1 MKRRVIA
8 SLLTLVLCL
17 TLLPAPA
24 FAADTGEDTPE
35 PAATDIYVSSTG
47 NDATGN
53 GSEAKPYATLA
64 KAVDVAGSGATIY
77 VMSNLTM
84 TKCARYYD
92 KDLTITS
99 LYLNNPVTISRG
111 TKFDTLSDDARGWY
125 NPAMIEVQGNQ
136 EGAECGLTLKNI
148 ILDDTGG
155 CEGTVFAQAISGKS
169 EEDKDNLVYVQD
181 AMIASNATVP
191 CTITLGEGAVLRN
204 FGGMSAVRVTDQAQL
219 VMAAG
224 SIIEDTT
231 VTNRTK
237 GKAQGEVGP
246 AGAIWIQG
254 SSFTMNA
261 GAVIRNI
268 IGRAVYADGGTATV
282 GGAINDIKPDGDMWQ
297 KTNGIAIHLRNQAIG
312 TLDSTCSID
321 NQNIKVGG
329 ESIICS
335 NACDLTVYDGAVIKN
350 ATQTKGIVALGTC
363 RVDFD
368 GEITGLVGNSNALN
382 LQNGEF
388 NVTLGKNANIHDN
401 QTGYGTIYIQAQN
414 GKLDIYGK
422 INNNTASSRG
432 GAIAMANNFQYPT
445 IVTMY
450 DGAEICNNYSAET
463 GGGVMVSVGT
473 FTMKGGTISNN
484 LAKKMGGGVYVR
496 RGGNFIMEGGTI
508 VENTTAEY
516 GGGIAYEAGNYNG
529 GIPRVALNGG
539 TITDNTMS
547 ATIKEDSETK
557 QMVASGGVSNDI
569 SVLNNGNVFSH
580 IDRYL
585 YISND
590 ATIGNKAVY
599 FQTNRKTVTPA
610 EGSLN
615 IKLGNASAD
624 SNAALKTASK
634 SNGWAD
640 PFATFWTQRNGGTE
654 LTVGG
659 LVTNDDLP
667 VYVLTLPVDETGAV
681 STGAAPK
688 VFAAQKTGNTGE
700 AKFTLPD
707 VSGNGC
713 AVALAQ
719 PTTDF
724 GSVVITGPAT
734 IEKDLATATYE
745 IPYTATYT
753 MSDNLLSMLK
763 TASDGVLM
771 TFVVELDSRLT
782 AKTGADGKFLYNFNG
797 DGILEMDKSSITVSP
812 DGHTITVVCKPVAD
826 WKTAI
831 GGKKSVKMTLKGTGV
846 LAATDFAAGKY
857 LNTTGHIEG
866 TIPVGGTPFP
876 VVIPANVCRTKMLAP
891 TYTVTYD
898 ANGGSGTMTDKNSPY
913 AYGAEATVLTNGFTR
928 SGYTFT
934 GWNTQEDG
942 KGTSCKAGDSINVTG
957 NIILYAQ
964 WSKNSSGRD
973 DRDSYYFAIEKID
986 AQDSHALNGATFA
999 LYQYSSDGKTVN
1011 RTTAK
1016 TSRNGSESGIALFS
1030 VDRITGNGGDWYYV
1044 EVTAP
1049 EGYVLDTTEHK
1060 ITKNDFSTSRSAA
1073 IRNAETVRNCRS
1085 STPNVLNGD
1094 DHYAY
1099 VVGYS
1104 DGTVRPNANI
1114 SRAEVATIF
1123 FRLLKDS
1130 VRDGNLLTSN
1140 TYIDVPDSYWA
1151 NTAIS
1156 TMTGLGYVQGRST
1169 TTFAPQSPITRAEFA
1184 TICARFDTGTSSGT
1198 QTFTDIKGHWA
1209 EKYIQRAAE
1218 LGWIKGF
1225 EDGTFRPDTYITRA
1239 QAMTM
1244 INRVL
1249 NRIPEDASDLLPDM
1263 NVWPDCNPGD
1273 WFYLAVQEATNS
1285 HNYKHKAGN
1294 YETWISMKQ
1303 DPDWTR
1309 YEN

>member
-1 MKRRVIA
+1 
-8 SLLTLVLCL
+8 
-17 TLLPAPA
+17 
-24 FAADTGEDTPE
+24 
-35 PAATDIYVSSTG
+35 
-47 NDATGN
+47 
-53 GSEAKPYATLA
+53 
-64 KAVDVAGSGATIY
+64 
-77 VMSNLTM
+77 MSNLTM

-148 ILDDTGG
+148 ILDDTGE

-321 NQNIKVGG
+321 NQNTKVGG

-335 NACDLTVYDGAVIKN
+335 NACDLTVYGGAVIKN
-350 ATQTKGIVALGTC
+350 ATQTKGIAALGAC

-529 GIPRVALNGG
+529 GIPWVALNGG

-763 TASDGVLM
+763 TASDGVPM

-831 GGKKSVKMTLKGTGV
+831 GGKTSVKMTLTGTGV
-846 LAATDFAAGKY
+846 LAAENFAAGEY
-857 LNTTGHIEG
+857 LNTTGHI
-866 TIPVGGTPFP
+866 VGMIDQSTS
-876 VVIPANVCRTKMLAP
+876 VLIPANLCRTKMIGR
-891 TYTVTYD
+891 YDVIFDWNDGSNKKKTVSVVE
-898 ANGGSGTMTDKNSPY
+898 GG
-913 AYGAEATVLTNGFTR
+913 TVGDQMPADPSR

-934 GWNTQEDG
+934 GWNTKTDG
-942 KGTSCKAGDSINVTG
+942 TGNVFTSTTNVTDD
-957 NIILYAQ
+957 LTVYAQ
-964 WSKNSSGRD
+964 WKRNGGSG
-973 DRDSYYFAIEKID
+973 STTNYYLALKKVD
-986 AQDSHALNGATFA
+986 AQDGHALSGAQFG
-999 LYQYSSDGKTVN
+999 LYQDGKQLA
-1011 RTTAK
+1011 TA
-1016 TSRNGSESGIALFS
+1016 TSDRNGLVMFTLSSKNYKNLHCQEL
-1030 VDRITGNGGDWYYV
+1030 
-1044 EVTAP
+1044 TAP
-1049 EGYVLDTTEHK
+1049 EGYVVNKDK
-1060 ITKNDFSTSRSAA
+1060 ITVSASDLTTSRTTAEK
-1073 IRNAETVRNCRS
+1073 NAETVRNYRGV
-1085 STPNVLNGD
+1085 TPDLLND
-1094 DHYAY
+1094 ADHFAY
-1099 VVGYS
+1099 VIGYP
-1104 DGTVRPNANI
+1104 DGAVRPQGNI
-1114 SRAEVATIF
+1114 TRAETATIF
-1123 FRLLKDS
+1123 FRLLKDA
-1130 VRDGNLLTSN
+1130 VRNGNLLTSN
-1140 TYIDVPDSYWA
+1140 AYQDVASSYWA

-1156 TMTGLGYVQGRST
+1156 TMTGLGILQGRDSA
-1169 TTFAPQSPITRAEFA
+1169 TFDPNAPITRAEFA
-1184 TICARFDTGTSSGT
+1184 AICARFDTGKSSGT
-1198 QTFTDIKGHWA
+1198 QTFSDIKGHWA
-1209 EKYIQRAAE
+1209 QSYIERAAE
-1218 LGWIKGF
+1218 LGWVKGF
-1225 EDGTFRPDTYITRA
+1225 EDGTFRPNDCITRA

>member
-47 NDATGN
+47 NDNTGK
-53 GSEAKPYATLA
+53 GSKDKPYATLA
-64 KAVDVAGSGATIY
+64 KAVDAATDGATIN
-77 VMSNLTM
+77 VMSDLTM
-84 TKCARYYD
+84 TSGARFYS
-92 KDLTITS
+92 KSLTITS
-99 LYLNNPVTISRG
+99 GEGGPYTVTRSEGFATQNDI
-111 TKFDTLSDDARGWY
+111 ARGWY

-148 ILDDTGG
+148 ILDDTGK

-169 EEDKDNLVYVQD
+169 EEDRDNLVYVQD

-231 VTNRTK
+231 VTDRTK

-321 NQNIKVGG
+321 NQNTKVGG

-484 LAKKMGGGVYVR
+484 LAKMMGGGVYVR
-496 RGGNFIMEGGTI
+496 RGGSFIMEVGTI

-529 GIPRVALNGG
+529 GIPWVALNGG

-624 SNAALKTASK
+624 SNAALKIASNG
-634 SNGWAD
+634 NGWAD
-640 PFATFWTQRNGGTE
+640 PFATFWAQRNGGAE

-659 LVTNDDLP
+659 LTPLSSLP
-667 VYVLTLPVDETGAV
+667 VYALVQETGEGGKPAPGTEIKVYSTEITANGIRLTLPNGYA
-681 STGAAPK
+681 
-688 VFAAQKTGNTGE
+688 
-700 AKFTLPD
+700 
-707 VSGNGC
+707 NGC
-713 AVALAQ
+713 AVALVQ

-724 GSVVITGPAT
+724 GTVVITTMKPELQETA
-734 IEKDLATATYE
+734 DLSGGAYE
-745 IPYTATYT
+745 VPYTVTYT
-753 MSDNLLSMLK
+753 MSDSLLNMLK
-763 TASDGVLM
+763 TASADITTM
-771 TFVVELDSRLT
+771 SFVVELDSRLA
-782 AKTGADGKFLYNFNG
+782 AKTGDSGNCLYTFDG
-797 DGILEMDKSSITVSP
+797 DGILNGTASIS
-812 DGHTITVVCKPVAD
+812 GHTVTVTCAPSSG

-831 GGKKSVKMTLKGTGV
+831 TGKSSVKMTLQCAG
-846 LAATDFAAGKY
+846 LLDAADFTAGES
-857 LNTTGHIEG
+857 LNTAAHISG
-866 TIPVGGTPFP
+866 KVSSGSTVTS
-876 VVIPANVCRTKMLAP
+876 VVIPSNICRTKMLAP

-934 GWNTQEDG
+934 GWNTQADG

-957 NIILYAQ
+957 NIVLYAQ

-999 LYQYSSDGKTVN
+999 LYQYSSDGKAVN

-1030 VDRITGNGGDWYYV
+1030 VDSITGNGGDWYYV

-1140 TYIDVPDSYWA
+1140 TYTDVPDSYWA

-1225 EDGTFRPDTYITRA
+1225 EDGTFRPDTCITRA

>member
-24 FAADTGEDTPE
+24 FAADTPE
-35 PAATDIYVSSTG
+35 PAATDIYVSSAGDDTDG
-47 NDATGN
+47 D
-53 GSEAKPYATLA
+53 GSAGKPYATLV
-64 KAVDVAGSGATIY
+64 KAVTKAKSGATIY
-77 VMSNLTM
+77 VMSDLTM
-84 TKCARYYD
+84 TECARFYS
-92 KDLTITS
+92 KSLTITS
-99 LYLNNPVTISRG
+99 GEGGPYTVTRSEGFAAQNDI
-111 TKFDTLSDDARGWY
+111 ARSWY
-125 NPAMIEVQGNQ
+125 NPAMIEVQTTGDV
-136 EGAECGLTLKNI
+136 GASLTLTNI
-148 ILDDTGG
+148 ILDDAGKH
-155 CEGTVFAQAISGKS
+155 EGTVFAQAVSDDGTGTS
-169 EEDKDNLVYVQD
+169 DTSQNAVYVQD
-181 AMIASNATVP
+181 AIIASNATVP
-191 CTITLGEGAVLRN
+191 STITLGDGAVLRN
-204 FGGMSAVRVTDQAQL
+204 FGGMSAVRVTNRAQL
-219 VMAAG
+219 VMKSGSVIEDASSITRSKGDAG
-224 SIIEDTT
+224 S
-231 VTNRTK
+231 
-237 GKAQGEVGP
+237 VGP
-246 AGAIWIQG
+246 AGAVWLQG
-254 SSFTMNA
+254 SDFKMEN
-261 GAVIRNI
+261 GAEIKNVN
-268 IGRAVYADGGTATV
+268 GRAVYADGGEVTV
-282 GGAINDIKPDGDMWQ
+282 GGTISGITGNPAMWQ
-297 KTNGIAIHLRNQAIG
+297 GRNGTAIHLRGENASAVL
-312 TLDSTCSID
+312 TST
-321 NQNIKVGG
+321 
-329 ESIICS
+329 
-335 NACDLTVYDGAVIKN
+335 AVIKEISGGGSAVYVTGVDN
-350 ATQTKGIVALGTC
+350 RFLTEKDSTIRKLTQTIGVNCVSNKKTKLN
-363 RVDFD
+363 
-368 GEITGLVGNSNALN
+368 GEITEVSGAIPLR
-382 LQNGEF
+382 LQTAD
-388 NVTLGKNANIHDN
+388 VVLGKDGIIHKN
-401 QTGYGTIYIQAQN
+401 ELTSHGAAYVHNSSNLT
-414 GKLDIYGK
+414 IYGK
-422 INNNTASSRG
+422 INDNYSSSGKNAAALFIALNG
-432 GAIAMANNFQYPT
+432 GDSHATLEP
-445 IVTMY
+445 
-450 DGAEICNNYSAET
+450 GGEICNNT
-463 GGGVMVSVGT
+463 NGGSKYGAAVEVQQGNCS
-473 FTMKGGTISNN
+473 FTMNGGTISGNKGPCGAVQVHKGS
-484 LAKKMGGGVYVR
+484 AKFTMNGGKVTGNTSTT
-496 RGGNFIMEGGTI
+496 RGEAGIY
-508 VENTTAEY
+508 VENGTPTVELN
-516 GGGIAYEAGNYNG
+516 AGKAQSVTLATN
-529 GIPRVALNGG
+529 V
-539 TITDNTMS
+539 S
-547 ATIKEDSETK
+547 ASPSKGH
-557 QMVASGGVSNDI
+557 V
-569 SVLNNGNVFSH
+569 
-580 IDRYL
+580 
-585 YISND
+585 YISDRFDLESGLVTMTQD
-590 ATIGNKAVY
+590 A
-599 FQTNRKTVTPA
+599 KTVTPA

-659 LVTNDDLP
+659 LNFNNALP
-667 VYVLTLPVDETGAV
+667 VYALVQETGEDGKPASGAAVRVYSTEITDDGIRLTLPNGYA
-681 STGAAPK
+681 
-688 VFAAQKTGNTGE
+688 
-700 AKFTLPD
+700 
-707 VSGNGC
+707 NGC

-719 PTTDF
+719 PTKDF
-724 GSVVITGPAT
+724 GTVVITGHAT
-734 IEKDLATATYE
+734 IEKDLAAATYE

-753 MSDNLLSMLK
+753 MSNSLLSMLN
-763 TASDGVLM
+763 TVQSGVPM

-782 AKTGADGKFLYNFNG
+782 AKTNADGKFRYDFDG
-797 DGILEMDKSSITVSP
+797 AGILEVDESRITVS
-812 DGHTITVVCKPVAD
+812 GNKITVPCKPVTNWANAVKD
-826 WKTAI
+826 KT
-831 GGKKSVKMTLKGTGV
+831 SVVMTLKGTGV

-876 VVIPANVCRTKMLAP
+876 VMIPANVCRTKMLAP

-934 GWNTQEDG
+934 GWNTQADG

-957 NIILYAQ
+957 NIVLYAQ

-1140 TYIDVPDSYWA
+1140 TYTDVPDSYWA

>member
-1 MKRRVIA
+1 MKRRILS
-8 SLLTLVLCL
+8 SLMALVLCL
-17 TLLPAPA
+17 TLLPA
-24 FAADTGEDTPE
+24 AAYADGGT
-35 PAATDIYVSSTG
+35 AVYVSSAGDDT
-47 NDATGN
+47 AGN
-53 GSEAKPYATLA
+53 GSQSAPYATLV
-64 KAVDVAGSGATIY
+64 KAVEAAEDGATIY

-99 LYLNNPVTISRG
+99 LDPNNPVTISRG
-111 TKFDTLSDDARGWY
+111 TEFDPQSDHARSWY
-125 NPAMIEVQGNQ
+125 NPAMVEVQTTGG
-136 EGAECGLTLKNI
+136 EGAGLTLTNI
-148 ILDDTGG
+148 IFDDDGKK
-155 CEGTVFAQAISGKS
+155 EGTVFAQAVSDGSI
-169 EEDKDNLVYVQD
+169 DNKTCVQD
-181 AMIASNATVP
+181 AIIASNATVP
-191 CTITLGEGAVLRN
+191 TTITLGDGAVLRN

-219 VMAAG
+219 VMAEG

-231 VTNRTK
+231 VTDRTK

-282 GGAINDIKPDGDMWQ
+282 GGAINDIKPDSDMWQ

-321 NQNIKVGG
+321 NQNTKVGG

-350 ATQTKGIVALGTC
+350 ATQTKGIAALGTC

-368 GEITGLVGNSNALN
+368 GEITGLKGNSNALN

-422 INNNTASSRG
+422 INNNTASDRG
-432 GAIAMANNFQYPT
+432 GAIAMGNNFQYPT

-450 DGAEICNNYSAET
+450 DGAEICNNYSAQT

-484 LAKKMGGGVYVR
+484 LAKMMGGGVYVR

-516 GGGIAYEAGNYNG
+516 GGGIAYEAGDYNN
-529 GIPRVALNGG
+529 GIPCVTLNGG
-539 TITDNTMS
+539 AITGNTMS
-547 ATIKEDSETK
+547 ATIEEDSETGK
-557 QMVASGGVSNDI
+557 MVTSGGVSNDI
-569 SVLNNGNVFSH
+569 SVLNKDNVFSH
-580 IDRYL
+580 IGRYL

-599 FQTNRKTVTPA
+599 FQTNTKTVTPA
-610 EGSLN
+610 EDSLD

-624 SNAALKTASK
+624 SVTALSDKATANSWNA
-634 SNGWAD
+634 
-640 PFATFWTQRNGGTE
+640 PFATFWTQRDGAAE

-659 LVTNDDLP
+659 LVANDDLP

-688 VFAAQKTGNTGE
+688 VFAAQKTGNTGKV
-700 AKFTLPD
+700 KFTLPD

-724 GSVVITGPAT
+724 GSVDITTTKPELEETA
-734 IEKDLATATYE
+734 DLSGGVYE
-745 IPYTATYT
+745 VPYTVTYT
-753 MSDNLLSMLK
+753 MSDKLLRMLK
-763 TASDGVLM
+763 AAPSGVPM

-782 AKTGADGKFLYNFNG
+782 AKKGADGKFLYDFDG
-797 DGILEMDKSSITVSP
+797 AGILEVDENSITVN
-812 DGHTITVVCKPVAD
+812 GNKITVPCNPVTD
-826 WKTAI
+826 WKNAVE
-831 GGKKSVKMTLKGTGV
+831 GKTSVVMTLKGTGV
-846 LAATDFAAGKY
+846 LAATGFDAGKY

-866 TIPVGGTPFP
+866 KIPVGGTPLP
-876 VVIPANVCRTKMLAP
+876 IVIPANVCQTKMTAQ

-898 ANGGSGTMTDKNSPY
+898 ANGGSGKTTDNTAY
-913 AYGAEATVLTNGFTR
+913 ATGAKATVKANGYTR
-928 SGYTFT
+928 DDYTFT
-934 GWNTQEDG
+934 GWNTKADG
-942 KGTSCKAGDSINVTG
+942 SGKSYAEGDPIEMLGNVV
-957 NIILYAQ
+957 LYAQ
-964 WSKNSSGRD
+964 WTRNSSHD
-973 DRDSYYFAIEKID
+973 DDDDKDYFAIQKVD
-986 AQDSHALNGATFA
+986 AQDGHALNDAKFE
-999 LYQYSSDGKTVN
+999 LYQRDSRGNKLAAF
-1011 RTTAK
+1011 RKTTASWG
-1016 TSRNGSESGIALFS
+1016 TESGIALFS
-1030 VDRITGNGGDWYYV
+1030 VSATKTSDGGSTWYYR
-1044 EVTAP
+1044 EITAP
-1049 EGYVLDTTEHK
+1049 EGYVLDRTEHK
-1060 ITKNDFSTSRSAA
+1060 IKAKDFSDSRSTAVQ
-1073 IRNAETVRNCRS
+1073 NAVTVRNYRGT
-1085 STPNVLNGD
+1085 TPDLLND
-1094 DHYAY
+1094 SDHFAY
-1099 VVGYS
+1099 VIGYM
-1104 DGTVRPNANI
+1104 DGNVRPYGLI
-1114 SRAEVATIF
+1114 SRAETTTIF

-1140 TYIDVPDSYWA
+1140 TYTDVADDYWA

-1156 TMTGLGYVQGRST
+1156 TMTGLGIVQGRST
-1169 TTFAPQSPITRAEFA
+1169 TTFDPKAPITRAQFA
-1184 TICARFDTGTSSGT
+1184 AICARFDTGKSSGE
-1198 QTFTDIKGHWA
+1198 QTFSDIQGHWA

-1249 NRIPEDASDLLPDM
+1249 NRIPEEESDLLPGM

-1273 WFYLAVQEATNS
+1273 WFYLTVQEATNS
-1285 HNYKHKAGN
+1285 HDFEHKAGN
-1294 YETWISMKQ
+1294 YETWTGLNA